1 MGGKDTLF
9 RDRPDSQRYRSRWNK
24 SQLQYL
30 FCKHRFGKK
39 TTTMRLGRSTYGV
52 LSATAVAAAIASVAL
67 IGSSIFVV
75 ESFAPTLVVVGRS
88 SLNNNNN
95 NVRLLLSGGIPSSNF
110 LHPLLSSSSSST
122 QLYASTKTKLKPV
135 AATVVKGSNKM
146 GKKQIILS
154 KKGTGASVVELV
166 TDNASDSELSQEKK
180 IELVLLAIWGIS
192 ISAFI
197 IINNAYGP
205 WPLFMKTVPE
215 RMYFLSH
222 MVGGMLFGGGIILTT
237 CIERLVAKS
246 NNPGV
251 LQFWFDKVPALDGLI
266 VVPALTISMISGTG
280 LSIVRY
286 GGLNIAPPHVG
297 AIFWTLIAFMS
308 WWAATDLTTQGT
320 ALKAVER
327 MYEQSLAG
335 EEGLETPKV
344 VVDRHF
350 SNVVSCFFI
359 LTLYSMMVLK
369 PGTLIHPIDRLSA
382 FFN

>member
-1 MGGKDTLF
+1 
-9 RDRPDSQRYRSRWNK
+9 
-24 SQLQYL
+24 
-30 FCKHRFGKK
+30 
-39 TTTMRLGRSTYGV
+39 
-52 LSATAVAAAIASVAL
+52 
-67 IGSSIFVV
+67 
-75 ESFAPTLVVVGRS
+75 
-88 SLNNNNN
+88 
-95 NVRLLLSGGIPSSNF
+95 
-110 LHPLLSSSSSST
+110 
-122 QLYASTKTKLKPV
+122 
-135 AATVVKGSNKM
+135 M

>member
-1 MGGKDTLF
+1 MGK
-9 RDRPDSQRYRSRWNK
+9 NK
-24 SQLQYL
+24 PAGHI
-30 FCKHRFGKK
+30 KV
-39 TTTMRLGRSTYGV
+39 TTHNIAIDPSGDPMRLVNRTSSGG
-52 LSATAVAAAIASVAL
+52 LSSAAMAAAIVSFVL
-67 IGSSIFVV
+67 IGSSIVVV
-75 ESFAPTLVVVGRS
+75 ESFAPSSAVGRS
-88 SLNNNNN
+88 FLSNNN
-95 NVRLLLSGGIPSSNF
+95 NVNLLSGGMPSLSD
-110 LHPLLSSSSSST
+110 LQQLLSSSSSSSPSSSSST
-122 QLYASTKTKLKPV
+122 QLHASTQTKLQPV
-135 AATVVKGSNKM
+135 AAAAVKGSNKM
-146 GKKQIILS
+146 GKQIMLS

-166 TDNASDSELSQEKK
+166 NDDASDSQLSQEKK

-369 PGTLIHPIDRLSA
+369 PGTLIHPIDKLRA

>member
-1 MGGKDTLF
+1 MLIVH
-9 RDRPDSQRYRSRWNK
+9 K
-24 SQLQYL
+24 SGLAAL
-30 FCKHRFGKK
+30 A
-39 TTTMRLGRSTYGV
+39 
-52 LSATAVAAAIASVAL
+52 ATFVFVNTNDC
-67 IGSSIFVV
+67 VV
-75 ESFAPTLVVVGRS
+75 ESFAP
-88 SLNNNNN
+88 
-95 NVRLLLSGGIPSSNF
+95 SSNAPTAHINF
-110 LHPLLSSSSSST
+110 NNARLGTTAFDLGTVPRQQIMPSTT
-122 QLYASTKTKLKPV
+122 QLHVTTKTTKKPKTKINGALV
-135 AATVVKGSNKM
+135 T
-146 GKKQIILS
+146 KK
-154 KKGTGASVVELV
+154 TNGASVVEIV
-166 TDNASDSELSQEKK
+166 EESGDAELSDAKK
-180 IELVLLAIWGIS
+180 LELVVLAVWGVS

-197 IINNAYGP
+197 LINNFSGP
-205 WPLFMKTVPE
+205 WPLFMKHVPE
-215 RMYFLSH
+215 RWFFLSH

-237 CIERLVAKS
+237 CIERAVAKS

-251 LQFWFDKVPALDGLI
+251 LQFWFDKVPELDGLI

-327 MYEQSLAG
+327 MYERSLNG

-344 VVDRHF
+344 VLDRHF

-369 PGTLIHPIDRLSA
+369 PGTLFP
-382 FFN
+382 FPWNM